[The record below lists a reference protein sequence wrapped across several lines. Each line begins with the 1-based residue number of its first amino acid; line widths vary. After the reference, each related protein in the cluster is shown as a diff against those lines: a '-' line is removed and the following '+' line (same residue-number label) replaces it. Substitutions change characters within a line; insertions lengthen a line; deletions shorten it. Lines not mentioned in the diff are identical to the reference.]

1 MQIEDNDIKNRNPF
15 TVPDEYFAKVHNR
28 VMSRLPQEREK
39 RKNKVTSLLNVGHW
53 GYAAATILMFTIGGV
68 LFYNDNIQM
77 AQEITAADEY
87 NNEYIDELL
96 ENYHIDEYALYS
108 YLTSADTGY

>member
-39 RKNKVTSLLNVGHW
+39 RKKNV
-53 GYAAATILMFTIGGV
+53 AT
-68 LFYNDNIQM
+68 
-77 AQEITAADEY
+77 
-87 NNEYIDELL
+87 
-96 ENYHIDEYALYS
+96 
-108 YLTSADTGY
+108 